1 MKGINQVTIVGSVE
15 SKLVQF
21 DSDERRGGQACSY
34 IIAIRR
40 AKNLANAGCSAA
52 GAKSSDMKSMAWISA
67 DKIRTDKFLEQRLL
81 MNLGPVIEFHATLLT
96 SNTMR
101 N

>member
-1 MKGINQVTIVGSVE
+1 VNGINQVTIVDSAE

-21 DSDERRGGQACSY
+21 DSDERRGGQACGY
-34 IIAIRR
+34 IMTIRR
-40 AKNLANAGCSAA
+40 AKILANAGYSAA
-52 GAKSSDMKSMAWISA
+52 GAKSSDMKSMAWISG
-67 DKIRTDKFLEQRLL
+67 DKILEQRLL
-81 MNLGPVIEFHATLLT
+81 MNLSPVIEFHATLLT